1 MGKGLLLLGIFLG
14 GLTPAAWAFDLE
26 LGVQRTKPQ
35 IGYHVQTYKSANS
48 SLTFKPNGEETIFG
62 QSMILGV
69 GIGDYLVEMEQAEYK
84 TTTIYTDGTGT
95 DNLLSPHFT
104 EKRLGLMYRAERELA
119 GFFLGLGV
127 EDYQESF
134 VFQGETYANQG
145 KAPYAKA
152 GLALIFGPLRIRAEQ
167 LFSSI
172 GEHNLKTN
180 SLGLLVHF

>member
-1 MGKGLLLLGIFLG
+1 MGKRTLTLGLLLLL
-14 GLTPAAWAFDLE
+14 LANCAWAFDLE

-35 IGYHVQTYKSANS
+35 IGYHVQTYKGANA

-62 QSMILGV
+62 RSVILGV
-69 GIGDYLVEMEQAEYK
+69 GLGDYLVEMEQAEYE
-84 TTTIYTDGTGT
+84 TTTVYTDGTGT
-95 DNLLSPHFT
+95 DNLLSPRFT

-119 GFFLGLGV
+119 GFFFGLGV
-127 EDYQESF
+127 EDYAETF
-134 VFQGETYANQG
+134 AFQGETYANQG

-152 GLALIFGPLRIRAEQ
+152 GLVLIFGPLRVRAEQ

-180 SLGLLVHF
+180 SVGLMLHF